1 MNNPQP
7 NKIDDPEI
15 TKLRDAVLKWI
26 EVKKEVKTETLP
38 KRIEQKNQPASD
50 KPAKLPAE
58 KLSDSITKPKTTIK
72 KKRSRKGKLLKFFA
86 LLIIIC
92 FLALIIFGASLYQF
106 KWQNP
111 VVEYITKIIPY
122 PAVIVNYQPISYY
135 SWQQQV
141 KTLRNFYTQEKDKNP
156 DLPVPSLEETQKHI
170 LNRLIEQELLNQLA
184 YKYNVTVTQTEID
197 ERTQKLISEI
207 GSQES
212 LIQQLKNLYNWT
224 LDQFQ
229 KEVLR
234 PLLLKNKLSIA
245 ITLDDRLN
253 QEARKKAEEILTKL
267 KSGQQFDELAKQYS
281 EDVTALSGGD
291 LGYFGRGQ
299 MLPEFEQAAFNLKPG
314 EISGLVKTQ
323 FGYHIIKVEE
333 QLADENGEITQVRA
347 RHILIRGKDLDSYLA
362 EFKQKSKIWQ
372 FVRL

>member
-15 TKLRDAVLKWI
+15 TRLRDVVLKWI
-26 EVKKEVKTETLP
+26 EAKKEVRVETKP
-38 KRIEQKNQPASD
+38 KKIEQKPKPISD
-50 KPAKLPAE
+50 KPTKSKTE
-58 KLSDSITKPKTTIK
+58 KPKEAAVKPKIIARRK
-72 KKRSRKGKLLKFFA
+72 GNQKGKLLKIFA

-92 FLALIIFGASLYQF
+92 FLVLILFGAGLYQF

-111 VVEYITKIIPY
+111 IVEYITKIIPY

-135 SWQQQV
+135 TWQQQV
-141 KTLRNFYTQEKDKNP
+141 KTLRNFYNQQKNDNS
-156 DLPVPSLEETQKHI
+156 DLPIPSLEETQKHI
-170 LNRLIEQELLNQLA
+170 LDRIIEQELLNQLA
-184 YKYNVTVTQTEID
+184 YKYNVTVTQTEIN
-197 ERTQKLISEI
+197 ERTQKLVSEI

-212 LIQQLKNLYNWT
+212 LTQQLKKLYNWT

-229 KEVLR
+229 KEILE
-234 PLLLKNKLSIA
+234 PLVLKNKLSIA
-245 ITLDDRLN
+245 VTLDDRIN

-267 KSGQQFDELAKQYS
+267 KTGQSFAELAKQYS
-281 EDVTALSGGD
+281 EDITAISGGD
-291 LGYFGRGQ
+291 LGYFGKGQ
-299 MLPEFEQAAFNLKPG
+299 MLPEFEQAAFSLKPG
-314 EISGLVKTQ
+314 ETSELVKTQ

-333 QLADENGEITQVRA
+333 QLADENGEITQIRA
-347 RHILIRGKDLDSYLA
+347 RHILIRSQDLDSYLA